1 MTKQTHSNVV
11 QIIVTDP
18 WEVGDTPRRA
28 KVLGEKGN
36 ALLVE
41 YETPFQ
47 YKNTTCRF
55 FVVSPRHENVEI
67 QSILAR
73 ESVLCGMTLI
83 TPEQREGDNPFDLRL
98 WRGGIA
104 FIADVQGVE

>member
-1 MTKQTHSNVV
+1 MTKQAHSNVV
-11 QIIVTDP
+11 RIIVTDP
-18 WEVGDTPRRA
+18 WEAGDAPRCA
-28 KVLGEKGN
+28 KVLGEKDN

-47 YKNTTCRF
+47 YKNITCRF
-55 FVVSPRHENVEI
+55 FVVSPRHEDVEI
-67 QSILAR
+67 QTALAG

-83 TPEQREGDNPFDLRL
+83 TPEQREGDDPFDLRL